1 MNRPTDASERIWEGL
16 GICAGLGTCLG
27 LAAQA
32 HAAWAGHP
40 PRLSPVFLLALLA
53 VFAFWTLYGWRF
65 RRPAL
70 WLTNGLALLLQIAL
84 LAGCWR

>member
-1 MNRPTDASERIWEGL
+1 MSAPSDSSARLWEGL
-16 GICAGLGTCLG
+16 GIVAGLGTCLG

-32 HAAWAGHP
+32 RTAWSGP
-40 PRLSPVFLLALLA
+40 PPDLSPVFLLALLA

-70 WLTNGLALLLQIAL
+70 WLTNGLALLLQLAL
-84 LAGCWR
+84 VAGCWR